1 MFARLNQTL
10 DGLFKVASTS
20 LSFALLR
27 HDTAVPN
34 LKIIRRR
41 KDVVFSQVVST
52 LEGSIKGIRLEVGV
66 SSTNNSM
73 Q

>member
-27 HDTAVPN
+27 HDIKISNITA
-34 LKIIRRR
+34 IRRR
-41 KDVVFSQVVST
+41 KDVVFSQIVRIGKIRCVV
-52 LEGSIKGIRLEVGV
+52 V
-66 SSTNNSM
+66 M
-73 Q
+73 